1 MFLSYYEGDCDG
13 IQPSAGTWTAH
24 FKALHALYPQAQPGF
39 GEIGLGHPVTSR
51 TISTAKSMISDGMP
65 AERRDLDRDFKA
77 LRCPVPA
84 QAQLGFGEIGLGHP
98 VNQPDHEH
106 REVDDR
112 YYYGLP
118 IHLPYYAG
126 GHFWWYYYE
135 DCLPYGTKPLWQAIC
150 PACSGHGSA
159 GHRKGQRSIFAKKDN
174 LRRGEAEAL
183 AEKAWTAHNSRL
195 GEGYDI
201 SSA

>member
-1 MFLSYYEGDCDG
+1 
-13 IQPSAGTWTAH
+13 
-24 FKALHALYPQAQPGF
+24 
-39 GEIGLGHPVTSR
+39 
-51 TISTAKSMISDGMP
+51 MIS
-65 AERRDLDRDFKA
+65 
-77 LRCPVPA
+77 
-84 QAQLGFGEIGLGHP
+84 
-98 VNQPDHEH
+98 
-106 REVDDR
+106 

-118 IHLPYYAG
+118 IHLSYSAG

-135 DCLPYGTKPLWQAIC
+135 DCLPYRTKPFWQAL
-150 PACSGHGSA
+150 PEVLLVRVG

-174 LRRGEAEAL
+174 LRRSEAEAL